1 MKGKLHNFTA
11 LNEPSSQPAMSILK
25 KLFGGLFSFFGILFG
40 GLLDFVTGPFRS
52 GPDPAQ
58 VASTPIQS
66 ATPEVVEAA
75 AASPV
80 AVTVNAPPVSRP
92 KVVVEKPFVP
102 NEVSIPRPNRR
113 PGPALDIFRSMVREI
128 SSVRT

>member
-1 MKGKLHNFTA
+1 MTF
-11 LNEPSSQPAMSILK
+11 NEPSSQSAMSILK

-52 GPDPAQ
+52 EPDPVQ

-75 AASPV
+75 SPSPV
-80 AVTVNAPPVSRP
+80 MVATAAPASKP

-102 NEVSIPRPNRR
+102 NEVSAPRPNRR
-113 PGPALDIFRSMVREI
+113 PGPALDLFRGMAQEI
-128 SSVRT
+128 PSARA

>member
-1 MKGKLHNFTA
+1 
-11 LNEPSSQPAMSILK
+11 MSILK

-52 GPDPAQ
+52 APDPAQ
-58 VASTPIQS
+58 VVSTPIQS

-75 AASPV
+75 SASPV
-80 AVTVNAPPVSRP
+80 AVTVSAPVSKP

-102 NEVSIPRPNRR
+102 NEVGAPRPNRR
-113 PGPALDIFRSMVREI
+113 PGPALDIFRSMAQEI
-128 SSVRT
+128 PSIRA